1 MIIAIDGPAGS
12 GKSSTARRI
21 ARRLDGFYL
30 DTGAMYRAVG
40 VALKD
45 SEYGPDAVEK
55 MVNDLIL
62 DVELDAAG
70 TRILVNGADV
80 TEIIRSS
87 EASKLASSVSKL
99 QAVRSKLVSEQRR
112 LGRKLSEAGRFVVVE
127 GRDIGTV
134 VFPDAEVKF
143 FMDADPRV
151 RAQRRHREMEEA
163 GADSDLAQV
172 LSEIEAR
179 DKEDRERE
187 HSPLRKAD
195 DAIAVDTTRLT
206 PEEQVDIMVGVIAE
220 TIQRSEN
227 D

>member
-40 VALKD
+40 VAVEG
-45 SEYGPDAVEK
+45 SEHGHDGVEK
-55 MVNDLIL
+55 TVNDLSL

-70 TRILVNGADV
+70 TRILVNGLDV
-80 TEIIRSS
+80 TETIRSP
-87 EASKLASSVSKL
+87 EASRLASSVSKL
-99 QAVRSKLVSEQRR
+99 PAVRSKLVSEQRR
-112 LGRKLSEAGRFVVVE
+112 LGRQLSEAGRFVIVE

-163 GADSDLAQV
+163 GADSDFAQV

-187 HSPLRKAD
+187 HSPLRRAD
-195 DAIAVDTTRLT
+195 DAITVDTTRLT
-206 PEEQVDIMVGVIAE
+206 PEEQVDIMVGVIAK
-220 TIQRSEN
+220 TIQSSEN